1 MALAFFLLLSP
12 LLAQKGDYIRNAET
26 FIDQKKYAS
35 AHSILNAA
43 IQDRGMLPALIN
55 PMIDNVL
62 KHYFMQRDFE
72 VFYLQ
77 DYSNSGREFN
87 FESVYE
93 FPIVAFRHPDRLLK
107 KVIAAHP
114 QFAWSYKLLGDFYD
128 LQLCDDANRQLLPD
142 ALADD
147 LRGKVYENYHRAVQL
162 GYNQPDVNRWLGQYY
177 REGKQYRIA
186 KQFYQKNL
194 ELGVEDPETF
204 CRLAEIYLYEKQYS
218 QAYNSAVRGL
228 QMYAHLEPELRYET
242 TRTAALALLNIGEE
256 ARFVDYIFECIQL
269 FPDHQ
274 SAYIDLLEYYESKD
288 DWLYGQKMI
297 RRMLFNNPYDHKGY
311 YYLEKFCARRNDY
324 EFADA
329 LFDEMMGRFEHFD
342 EAMGNI
348 YRFRGNLL
356 FYQGK
361 PEEAH
366 KIWEISKSYYSR
378 CLPPDSP
385 LIKQVGDVRKG
396 ASIK

>member
-128 LQLCDDANRQLLPD
+128 LQL
-142 ALADD
+142 
-147 LRGKVYENYHRAVQL
+147 
-162 GYNQPDVNRWLGQYY
+162 
-177 REGKQYRIA
+177 
-186 KQFYQKNL
+186 
-194 ELGVEDPETF
+194 
-204 CRLAEIYLYEKQYS
+204 
-218 QAYNSAVRGL
+218 
-228 QMYAHLEPELRYET
+228 
-242 TRTAALALLNIGEE
+242 
-256 ARFVDYIFECIQL
+256 
-269 FPDHQ
+269 
-274 SAYIDLLEYYESKD
+274 
-288 DWLYGQKMI
+288 
-297 RRMLFNNPYDHKGY
+297 
-311 YYLEKFCARRNDY
+311 
-324 EFADA
+324 
-329 LFDEMMGRFEHFD
+329 
-342 EAMGNI
+342 
-348 YRFRGNLL
+348 
-356 FYQGK
+356 
-361 PEEAH
+361 
-366 KIWEISKSYYSR
+366 
-378 CLPPDSP
+378 
-385 LIKQVGDVRKG
+385 
-396 ASIK
+396 